1 MRKPTKA
8 ELGWKRHR
16 GGKCP
21 VEEGA
26 IVQVRYRDGF
36 LLVYEV
42 VGILLDDRVW
52 SHSKCV
58 DMQSCDIMAYRIL
71 E

>member
-21 VEEGA
+21 VPIYTKIE
-26 IVQVRYRDGF
+26 VRYRNG
-36 LLVYEV
+36 LILTHEV
-42 VGILLDDRVW
+42 KGIIAKPSIW
-52 SHSKCV
+52 AHMKKANEYN
-58 DMQSCDIMAYRIL
+58 IMAYRIL

>member
-21 VEEGA
+21 VPLSTKIE
-26 IVQVRYRDGF
+26 VRYRNGLIITHVVNEFIADTCIWM
-36 LLVYEV
+36 YMKEV
-42 VGILLDDRVW
+42 SR
-52 SHSKCV
+52 S
-58 DMQSCDIMAYRIL
+58 DIMAYRIL

>member
-21 VEEGA
+21 VEEGTV
-26 IVQVRYRDGF
+26 VQVRYRDGY
-36 LLVYEV
+36 LLVFEV
-42 VGILLDDRVW
+42 VGLLLDDICW
-52 SHSKCV
+52 SHSK
-58 DMQSCDIMAYRIL
+58 DIDLQSCNIMAYRVL

>member
-21 VEEGA
+21 VPISTQIE
-26 IVQVRYRDGF
+26 VRYRNGLIITHGVNEFIADPCIWMHMK
-36 LLVYEV
+36 EV
-42 VGILLDDRVW
+42 SG
-52 SHSKCV
+52 S
-58 DMQSCDIMAYRIL
+58 DIMAYRIL
-71 E
+71 G

>member
-1 MRKPTKA
+1 MRRPTKA

-21 VEEGA
+21 VPLSTKIE
-26 IVQVRYRDGF
+26 VRYRNG
-36 LLVYEV
+36 LILTQEVNEITSKPRLWMHMEGSGVY
-42 VGILLDDRVW
+42 
-52 SHSKCV
+52 
-58 DMQSCDIMAYRIL
+58 DIMAYRIL

>member
-21 VEEGA
+21 VPIFTEIE
-26 IVQVRYRDGF
+26 VRYRNGTRLTHEVEGLMADPCIWEHMTGF
-36 LLVYEV
+36 TSE
-42 VGILLDDRVW
+42 I
-52 SHSKCV
+52 
-58 DMQSCDIMAYRIL
+58 DIMAYRIL

>member
-21 VEEGA
+21 VPVSTKIE
-26 IVQVRYRDGF
+26 VRYRDG
-36 LLVYEV
+36 LILPLEV
-42 VGILLDDRVW
+42 SVDMAHPCAW
-52 SHSKCV
+52 SHEGCGSV
-58 DMQSCDIMAYRIL
+58 YDIMAYRIL

>member
-21 VEEGA
+21 VPISTKIE
-26 IVQVRYRDGF
+26 VRYRNG
-36 LLVYEV
+36 LILTKEV
-42 VGILLDDRVW
+42 NGIMEEPVIW
-52 SHSKCV
+52 MHMKGTSW
-58 DMQSCDIMAYRIL
+58 CDIMAYRVL